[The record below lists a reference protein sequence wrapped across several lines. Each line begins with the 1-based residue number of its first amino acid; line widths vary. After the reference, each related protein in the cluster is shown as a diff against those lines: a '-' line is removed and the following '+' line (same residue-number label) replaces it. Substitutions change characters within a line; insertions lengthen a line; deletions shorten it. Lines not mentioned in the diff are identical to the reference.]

1 MANELKYE
9 WSLALRA
16 EHWVR
21 VIAISILV
29 FTGFYIHWPFIS
41 GGAESAVMSW
51 MRFFHSVA
59 AYALVLGLV
68 VRVYMAFNSA
78 FERDWKE
85 FSVNKSLRD
94 LPDILGYDLFL
105 KKTHK
110 EYGKYNPLQA
120 LVYLFIA
127 LLIIFTTFTG
137 AALYKGNAFGFINA
151 QESFRWVNTMLGGES
166 YTRIWHFLSMW
177 VFIIFLGAHMYMGL
191 IWSAV
196 HKDKTF
202 SSIFTGYK
210 IKKTS

>member
-1 MANELKYE
+1 MANKLKYE

-105 KKTHK
+105 KKLTK
-110 EYGKYNPLQA
+110 NMGNTIRCRRLS
-120 LVYLFIA
+120 IS
-127 LLIIFTTFTG
+127 LLPC
-137 AALYKGNAFGFINA
+137 
-151 QESFRWVNTMLGGES
+151 
-166 YTRIWHFLSMW
+166 
-177 VFIIFLGAHMYMGL
+177 
-191 IWSAV
+191 
-196 HKDKTF
+196 
-202 SSIFTGYK
+202 
-210 IKKTS
+210 